1 MLDSAVQAG
10 ILSQYVSPPLHIEVM
25 TFNRQNIVLLGNYQ
39 YSDVREIVKAV
50 SKINQDADTA
60 GRAKVKKGLLLPF

>member
-1 MLDSAVQAG
+1 MLDSAVQVG
-10 ILSQYVSPPLHIEVM
+10 ILSQYVSPSLHIEVM

-39 YSDVREIVKAV
+39 YSDVREILKAV

>member
-1 MLDSAVQAG
+1 MLGSAVQAG
-10 ILSQYVSPPLHIEVM
+10 ILSQYVSPSLHIEVM

-39 YSDVREIVKAV
+39 YSDVREILKAV

-60 GRAKVKKGLLLPF
+60 GRAKVKKGRLLPF